1 MFREWFG
8 KIISRSFGV
17 KCFILGLFLK
27 LKFDFS
33 VDEVDIV
40 NDNDIKLMF
49 LKGMILG
56 FNKYL

>member
-1 MFREWFG
+1 M
-8 KIISRSFGV
+8 
-17 KCFILGLFLK
+17 GLFLK